1 MMEAAHTSVRRSIR
15 PKAVV
20 LNVFRYLLLLV
31 ILLFLLFPLY
41 WVLITSFKTNLE
53 AYLYPPTFWPKNF
66 TADSYVRLVTENNQF
81 FVYYRNNFIVS
92 GAVALITLFA
102 SFLAGYALSR
112 LHVKLNAAVIA
123 LLTASQMFPV
133 VSRLISLYG
142 ILRSVGLINTL
153 PGLVL
158 AITAS
163 QIPFC
168 TMLMISFFDGVPN
181 SIEEAATV
189 DGAGRWRIMFS
200 ISLPLVS
207 GGLLA
212 VGIYAF
218 LMAWDDF
225 LHAAIL
231 IQNDALR
238 TLSVGISARYL
249 GELSYDWSLVN
260 TISIVGI
267 LPMLLLFFFF
277 QKYMVKG
284 LVAGAVKG

>member
-1 MMEAAHTSVRRSIR
+1 MEAVHTSVHRSIR
-15 PKAVV
+15 PKAAV
-20 LNVFRYLLLLV
+20 LNVFRYLLLFV

-53 AYLYPPTFWPKNF
+53 AYLYPPTFWPKDF
-66 TADSYVRLVTENNQF
+66 TVDSYIRLVTENNQF

-92 GAVALITLFA
+92 GAVALITLLA

-142 ILRSVGLINTL
+142 ILRSVELINTL
-153 PGLVL
+153 SGLIL

-207 GGLLA
+207 GGMLA

-231 IQNDALR
+231 IQNDSLR

>member
-1 MMEAAHTSVRRSIR
+1 MQATQKSSRARKVAANFGVY
-15 PKAVV
+15 
-20 LNVFRYLLLLV
+20 FLLAI

-41 WVLITSFKTNLE
+41 WVLITSFKTNIE
-53 AYLYPPTFWPKNF
+53 SYLYPPTFWPQNF
-66 TADSYVRLVTENNQF
+66 TVDSYVRLVTENNQF
-81 FVYYRNNFIVS
+81 FVYYLNNFIVS
-92 GAVALITLFA
+92 GAVALVTLFT

-112 LHVKLNAAVIA
+112 LRIKLNAWVIA

-142 ILRSVGLINTL
+142 ILRSVHMINTL
-153 PGLVL
+153 PGLIL

-168 TMLMISFFDGVPN
+168 TMLMLSFFDGVPN

-200 ISLPLVS
+200 IDLPLVS
-207 GGLLA
+207 GGMLA

-231 IQNDALR
+231 IQDDMLR

>member
-1 MMEAAHTSVRRSIR
+1 MEAAHTSVRRSIR

>member
-1 MMEAAHTSVRRSIR
+1 MYSARAKKIAANIG
-15 PKAVV
+15 K
-20 LNVFRYLLLLV
+20 YLLLAV

-53 AYLYPPTFWPKNF
+53 SYRYPPTFWPVDF
-66 TADSYVRLVTENNQF
+66 TTQSYVSLVTENNQF
-81 FVYYRNNFIVS
+81 FVYYANNFLVS
-92 GAVALITLFA
+92 GFVALITLFA
-102 SFLAGYALSR
+102 SFLAGYGLSR
-112 LHVKLNAAVIA
+112 LHVKLNPAVIA

-133 VSRLISLYG
+133 VSRLISLYS
-142 ILRSVGLINTL
+142 ILRTVRLINTL
-153 PGLVL
+153 PGLIL

-168 TMLMISFFDGVPN
+168 TMLMISFFDGVPAG
-181 SIEEAATV
+181 IEEAATV
-189 DGAGRWRIMFS
+189 DGAGRWKIMFA
-200 ISLPLVS
+200 IDLPLVS

-231 IQNDALR
+231 ITDDSLR

-284 LVAGAVKG
+284 LVAGAIKG

>member
-1 MMEAAHTSVRRSIR
+1 MQATQKSSRARKVAA
-15 PKAVV
+15 
-20 LNVFRYLLLLV
+20 NVGVYFLLAI

-41 WVLITSFKTNLE
+41 WVLITSFKTNIE
-53 AYLYPPTFWPKNF
+53 SYLYPPTFWPQNF
-66 TADSYVRLVTENNQF
+66 TVDSYVRLVTENNQF
-81 FVYYRNNFIVS
+81 FVYYLNNFIVS
-92 GAVALITLFA
+92 GAVALVTLFT

-112 LHVKLNAAVIA
+112 LRIKLNAWVIA

-142 ILRSVGLINTL
+142 ILRSVHMINTL
-153 PGLVL
+153 PGLIL

-168 TMLMISFFDGVPN
+168 TMLMLSFFDGVPN

-200 ISLPLVS
+200 IDLPLVS
-207 GGLLA
+207 GGMLA

-231 IQNDALR
+231 IQDDMLR

>member
-1 MMEAAHTSVRRSIR
+1 MQAVHGSHRPRRVAA
-15 PKAVV
+15 
-20 LNVFRYLLLLV
+20 LFGRYLLLIV
-31 ILLFLLFPLY
+31 VLLFLLFPLY

-53 AYLYPPTFWPKNF
+53 SYLYPPTFWPKDF
-66 TADSYVRLVTENNQF
+66 TVESYVSLVTVNNQF
-81 FVYYRNNFIVS
+81 FVYYGNNFIVS
-92 GAVALITLFA
+92 GAVALITLLS

-112 LHVKLNAAVIA
+112 MKVRPNAAVIA

-133 VSRLISLYG
+133 VSRLISLYS
-142 ILRSVGLINTL
+142 ILRTVHLINTL
-153 PGLVL
+153 PGLIL

-168 TMLMISFFDGVPN
+168 TMLMISFFDGVPAG
-181 SIEEAATV
+181 IEEAATV
-189 DGAGRWRIMFS
+189 DGAGRWRIMFA
-200 ISLPLVS
+200 IDLPLVS

-231 IQNDALR
+231 IQNDALC

-284 LVAGAVKG
+284 LVAGAIKG

>member
-1 MMEAAHTSVRRSIR
+1 MEAAHTSVRRSIR

-81 FVYYRNNFIVS
+81 FVYYRNNFVVS

>member
-1 MMEAAHTSVRRSIR
+1 MQTTRSSVR
-15 PKAVV
+15 
-20 LNVFRYLLLLV
+20 FRFSAARAGSCLLLAV

-53 AYLYPPTFWPKNF
+53 SYLYPPTFWPNDF
-66 TADSYVRLVTENNQF
+66 TAESYVRLVTENNQF
-81 FVYYRNNFIVS
+81 FTYYANNFIVS
-92 GAVALITLFA
+92 GTVAAITLFA

-112 LHVKLNAAVIA
+112 LKVKLNALVIA

-142 ILRSVGLINTL
+142 ILRSVNLINTL
-153 PGLVL
+153 PGLIL

-168 TMLMISFFDGVPN
+168 TMLMLSFFDGVPAG
-181 SIEEAATV
+181 IEEAATV
-189 DGAGRWRIMFS
+189 DGAGRWRIIFC
-200 ISLPLVS
+200 IDLPLVS
-207 GGLLA
+207 GGMLA

-218 LMAWDDF
+218 LMTWDDF

>member
-1 MMEAAHTSVRRSIR
+1 MEAAHTSVRRSVR

-81 FVYYRNNFIVS
+81 FVYYRNNFVVS

>member
-1 MMEAAHTSVRRSIR
+1 MQTTRSSVR
-15 PKAVV
+15 
-20 LNVFRYLLLLV
+20 FRFSAARAGSCLLLAV

-53 AYLYPPTFWPKNF
+53 SYLYPPTFWPNNF
-66 TADSYVRLVTENNQF
+66 TAESYVRLVTENNQF
-81 FVYYRNNFIVS
+81 FTYYANNFIVS
-92 GAVALITLFA
+92 GTVAAITLFA

-112 LHVKLNAAVIA
+112 LKVKLNALVIA

-142 ILRSVGLINTL
+142 ILRSVNLINTL
-153 PGLVL
+153 PGLIL

-168 TMLMISFFDGVPN
+168 TMLMLSFFDGVPAG
-181 SIEEAATV
+181 IEEAATV
-189 DGAGRWRIMFS
+189 DGAGRWRIIFS
-200 ISLPLVS
+200 IDMPLVS
-207 GGLLA
+207 GGMLA

-218 LMAWDDF
+218 LMTWDDF